1 MGRVGRIGHLSQQ
14 KRSLPRRPVTPKRAA
29 REGGSSEKLGERRRE
44 SPQHALAEFLRPYD
58 PAVRALALGLRKLVI
73 SEVAPCQE
81 TLFRTSYTVAFL
93 YSATARVSESFCH
106 ISVHRRHANLAFMR
120 GSLLPDPGGVLRG
133 DGAWMRHIQ
142 VRSADDLN
150 RPELRAF
157 VRAACAE
164 ADHTPSGGSVTSV
177 VKRGKPFKG
186 HLPRRSP

>member
-1 MGRVGRIGHLSQQ
+1 MVRE
-14 KRSLPRRPVTPKRAA
+14 RRETVSAA
-29 REGGSSEKLGERRRE
+29 RAGRAGRAGKARKTE
-44 SPQHALAEFLRPYD
+44 SPENPTRALAEFLKPYD
-58 PAVRALALGLRKLVI
+58 PPVRALALGLRKLVI

-93 YSATARVSESFCH
+93 YSASARVSESFCH
-106 ISVHRRHANLAFMR
+106 VTVHRQHVNLAFMR

-142 VRSADDLN
+142 VKSADDLS
-150 RPELRAF
+150 RPELRAL

-164 ADHTPSGGSVTSV
+164 ADHSPSGGRVTSV

-186 HLPRRSP
+186 HSG